1 MNLIYRTKRVSQTQ
15 QYGVTKQ
22 YYIILVGLHVSTLP
36 ESSSGPQDTD
46 PYREWTMPCG
56 IPKAHNIQS
65 E

>member
-1 MNLIYRTKRVSQTQ
+1 MENAELCIELKRVSQTQ
-15 QYGVTKQ
+15 QYNVMKH

-46 PYREWTMPCG
+46 PY
-56 IPKAHNIQS
+56 S